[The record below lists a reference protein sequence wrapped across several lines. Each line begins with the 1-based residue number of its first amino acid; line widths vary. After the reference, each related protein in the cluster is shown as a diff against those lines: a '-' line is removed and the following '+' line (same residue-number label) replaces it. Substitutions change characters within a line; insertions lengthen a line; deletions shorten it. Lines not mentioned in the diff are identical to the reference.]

1 MPPVRRRSETVQSPF
16 VSDPQFADTD
26 LPEGVDDVE
35 TAVFDGEAVLFR
47 ESTRMVHRL
56 NTVAG
61 SVWLL
66 CDGATPVGSMASELG
81 ELFGVDPTELQSGV
95 HEALAQLADEGLL
108 VGFEAPNRIMLEP
121 ADEVAPDG
129 SRILTAPPDP

>member
-1 MPPVRRRSETVQSPF
+1 MTVQSQP
-16 VSDPQFADTD
+16 VSDSRFADTD
-26 LPEGVDDVE
+26 MPEGVDDVE

-66 CDGATPVGSMASELG
+66 CDGATPVGAMAGELS
-81 ELFGVDPTELQSGV
+81 ELFGVDPTGLQAGV
-95 HEALAQLADEGLL
+95 HEALQQLADEGLL
-108 VGFEAPNRIMLEP
+108 VGFEPPNRMLLEP
-121 ADEVAPDG
+121 VDEVAPDG

>member
-1 MPPVRRRSETVQSPF
+1 M
-16 VSDPQFADTD
+16 SDQRFADTD

-35 TAVFDGEAVLFR
+35 TAVFEGEAVLFR

-66 CDGATPVGSMASELG
+66 CDGSTPVGSMAGELG
-81 ELFGVDPTELQSGV
+81 ELFGVAPAEVEAGV
-95 HEALAQLADEGLL
+95 HEALNQLADEGLL
-108 VGFEAPNRIMLEP
+108 VGFDPPMRAVLEP
-121 ADEVAPDG
+121 VDELAPDG

>member
-1 MPPVRRRSETVQSPF
+1 MSSPR
-16 VSDPQFADTD
+16 FADSD
-26 LPEGVDDVE
+26 LPLGVGDVE
-35 TAVFDGEAVLFR
+35 TAVFEGEAVLFR

-66 CDGATPVGSMASELG
+66 CDGATPVGAMAVELG
-81 ELFGVDPTELQSGV
+81 ELFGVAPAGVRAGVQQALQ
-95 HEALAQLADEGLL
+95 QLADEGLL
-108 VGFEAPNRIMLEP
+108 VGFQPPIRQPLEP
-121 ADEVAPDG
+121 LDEVAPDG

>member
-1 MPPVRRRSETVQSPF
+1 MTVQSQP
-16 VSDPQFADTD
+16 VSDSRFADTD
-26 LPEGVDDVE
+26 MPEGVDGVE

-66 CDGATPVGSMASELG
+66 CDGATLVSSMAGELG
-81 ELFGVDPTELQSGV
+81 EVFGVDADGLQAGV

-108 VGFEAPNRIMLEP
+108 VGFEPPNRIVLEP
-121 ADEVAPDG
+121 VDEVAPDG